1 MIAKSTAR
9 IFILPTYL
17 WKKVYYKMRQ
27 NFVTKCC
34 GFFIKKSR
42 SSFVTKCV
50 NAITKRGRYNEV
62 RRSYNKTRQ
71 VLLNASIITKP
82 GITIITLLLFSCI
95 TSEDRTLRPL
105 VVFKV
110 TEKPFLFGII
120 FPGHFF

>member
-1 MIAKSTAR
+1 MLQNVAD
-9 IFILPTYL
+9 FLL
-17 WKKVYYKMRQ
+17 KKAAALLLQ
-27 NFVTKCC
+27 NV
-34 GFFIKKSR
+34 SMLLQ
-42 SSFVTKCV
+42 
-50 NAITKRGRYNEV
+50 NAGRYNEV

-110 TEKPFLFGII
+110 TKKPFLFGII
-120 FPGHFF
+120 FPGHFL